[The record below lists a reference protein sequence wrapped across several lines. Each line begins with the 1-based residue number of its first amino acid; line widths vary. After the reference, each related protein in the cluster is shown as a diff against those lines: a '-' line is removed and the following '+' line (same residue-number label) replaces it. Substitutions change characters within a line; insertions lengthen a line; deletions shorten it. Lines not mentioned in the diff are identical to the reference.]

1 MIIFFLHCKS
11 LKQAA
16 NDTLKLACRQAVV
29 WTGVA
34 TKCAPIWDQQ
44 SFYSTDPQWDE
55 VEGKFWRNLQI
66 LEPLPLLQRVN
77 TRGGLIMQSVCI
89 IGTLNMRNFQ
99 FYMNVKNSQISPSPF
114 SQFYMVRLW
123 HIVCFF
129 IDYLNR
135 GGVQLSS
142 PINMVWPR
150 FDQRR
155 SMINITFTPW

>member
-1 MIIFFLHCKS
+1 MIIFVLHGRS
-11 LKQAA
+11 LKQAV

-77 TRGGLIMQSVCI
+77 TRGGLIMQSACI
-89 IGTLNMRNFQ
+89 IGTFWICEIFNLTWMSKIHKK
-99 FYMNVKNSQISPSPF
+99 VSLSLF
-114 SQFYMVRLW
+114 SQRNKVRLRQ
-123 HIVCFF
+123 IMFF
-129 IDYLNR
+129 CQLLIKSSDSI
-135 GGVQLSS
+135 QLS
-142 PINMVWPR
+142 IKTCTNCVDA
-150 FDQRR
+150 FLLTVV
-155 SMINITFTPW
+155 I

>member
-44 SFYSTDPQWDE
+44 SFYSTDQRWDE

-89 IGTLNMRNFQ
+89 IGTLNMRNF
-99 FYMNVKNSQISPSPF
+99 FNFTWMSKILKFHLHPSPSF
-114 SQFYMVRLW
+114 IWWGFDTLSV
-123 HIVCFF
+123 FF

-150 FDQRR
+150 FTRR
-155 SMINITFTPW
+155 SMINFTFSPW

>member
-1 MIIFFLHCKS
+1 MIIFFLHCRS

-99 FYMNVKNSQISPSPF
+99 FYMNVKNSLPSPF
-114 SQFYMVRLW
+114 SQLYMVRLW
-123 HIVCFF
+123 QFVCFF
-129 IDYLNR
+129 CQLLIKSSDSN
-135 GGVQLSS
+135 QLSS
-142 PINMVWPR
+142 PINIQW
-150 FDQRR
+150 
-155 SMINITFTPW
+155 